1 MEKNME
7 KNMGNYGKLWETMEN
22 DAKLWE
28 TMENYET
35 QLVDR
40 L

>member
-7 KNMGNYGKLWETMEN
+7 KNMGNYGKLWKTMQ
-22 DAKLWE
+22 DYGKLWK